1 MSENIFGAN
10 GLDHEEKL
18 RFKTTLGTQTEVE
31 LRINHPDKSIR
42 SVKIDDRDKWL
53 QTNHSNNERIRGDTS
68 QQPRRRQKQV
78 PSTEEK
84 TWRAQEKKSTDQNRQ
99 EIIHAVSWDEDEEL
113 LAPLIEKG
121 GNEIQTDENN
131 RATNLPTTVEEEE
144 GYQQHHIELV
154 SNIQKKAFDSRNM
167 RNERGEDKIAGQPHK
182 TFNQTNIDETTD
194 VEIESDM
201 DKFFAEEVAIVEMII
216 MEERRQSSL
225 NEHLTPEIELK
236 TQSQRRW
243 ETEHIPISGETTMLQ
258 ITCGQQERNN
268 RLGYKRIGKAARMI
282 ALLRRCLYPK
292 RDVIRWE
299 SKENEDICP
308 RRIYSFAESSCPGTL
323 KKPLLFRFVVLK
335 ASPTSVGK
343 TKDSRIDFS
352 LSSFLQ
358 L

>member
-1 MSENIFGAN
+1 
-10 GLDHEEKL
+10 
-18 RFKTTLGTQTEVE
+18 
-31 LRINHPDKSIR
+31 
-42 SVKIDDRDKWL
+42 
-53 QTNHSNNERIRGDTS
+53 
-68 QQPRRRQKQV
+68 
-78 PSTEEK
+78 
-84 TWRAQEKKSTDQNRQ
+84 
-99 EIIHAVSWDEDEEL
+99 
-113 LAPLIEKG
+113 
-121 GNEIQTDENN
+121 
-131 RATNLPTTVEEEE
+131 
-144 GYQQHHIELV
+144 
-154 SNIQKKAFDSRNM
+154 M

-194 VEIESDM
+194 VAIESDM

-323 KKPLLFRFVVLK
+323 KKPLLFKGL
-335 ASPTSVGK
+335 T
-343 TKDSRIDFS
+343 
-352 LSSFLQ
+352 
-358 L
+358 